1 MIISGIKKKDNTN
14 VVIDLD
20 NGEKL
25 YLAYEVMLK
34 NGLRKGVDISES
46 HFQLLIKENQ
56 KYFIKKKAF
65 DYLGKRIHSAYELR
79 TKLLRKKYD
88 SDLIDVIVDDLQKG
102 QYLDDYKFAEI
113 FTEENIRLKSWGRTK
128 LKSEL
133 MKRGITAD
141 IISTVLVEKFPSA
154 PEEYE
159 LAFQLANKKY
169 LSLKNRN
176 FERHKLMQKMYSY
189 LLSKGYGFDT
199 IKKVVEKLL
208 SISLD
213 EEP

>member
-88 SDLIDVIVDDLQKG
+88 SDLINVIVDDLQKG

-208 SISLD
+208 SISSD